1 MHLRNFIV
9 SVIAILC
16 QVVPASA
23 AKALINKSEDI
34 YLAFNCAK
42 LNMLELPYE
51 PPDNSKMIVL
61 QEIL

>member
-1 MHLRNFIV
+1 MHLRNFML

-16 QVVPASA
+16 QGVPAFA
-23 AKALINKSEDI
+23 AKVLINKPEDI

-42 LNMLELPYE
+42 LNMLELPCE